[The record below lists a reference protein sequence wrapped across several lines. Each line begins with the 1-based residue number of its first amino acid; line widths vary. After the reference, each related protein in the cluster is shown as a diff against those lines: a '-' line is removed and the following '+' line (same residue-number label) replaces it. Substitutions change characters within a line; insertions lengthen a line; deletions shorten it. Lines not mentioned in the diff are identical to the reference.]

1 MKGVELYGRVRY
13 AVQIDGLSRREA
25 ARRFGIDPR
34 TVAKMMVFSV
44 PPGYRRKKPPARPKL
59 DPFIGIIDRI
69 LEEDKR
75 RPTKQRHTSK
85 RIFERLQDE
94 HGFAGGLTIVKDY
107 VHERRLRQREVFVPL
122 RHDPGHAQVDFG
134 EALAEIGGA
143 EQKIHFFAMDLPHS
157 DAGFVQA
164 YPAETTE
171 AFCAGH
177 SAAFSF
183 FGKVPQSILYDNS
196 KIAVARIL
204 GDGTRQ
210 RTRVFSELQS
220 HYLFEDRF
228 GRPGKGNDK
237 GKVEG
242 LVGWIR
248 RNYLVPMPRAA
259 SFAALNAR
267 LLDACRRRL
276 GDRLRGHAAT
286 IGERLV
292 RDLAVFQSL
301 PATPYD
307 ACEKKTG
314 RVNSLSLVRYRGTDY
329 SVPTAYGHREILI
342 RGYVHE
348 VVIACGADII
358 ARHARSYEREDF
370 VFDPLHYLALLE
382 QKVGALDQ
390 AAPLVG
396 WDLPE
401 EFATFHRLLEARMG
415 KRGKREFVQ
424 VLRLLETFRRDDVVV
439 GIKEAMARGTIG
451 FDAVKHLM
459 LCRIERRPP
468 RLDLMVYPYLPR
480 ATVATTSAR
489 TYMELLT
496 GVAT

>member
-13 AVQIDGLSRREA
+13 AVQIEGLSHREA

-69 LEEDKR
+69 LEEDKSR
-75 RPTKQRHTSK
+75 QAKQRHTSK
-85 RIFERLQDE
+85 RIFERLRDE
-94 HGFAGGLTIVKDY
+94 HGYAGGLTIVKDY
-107 VHERRLRQREVFVPL
+107 VHQRRLWQREVFVPL
-122 RHDPGHAQVDFG
+122 SHDPGHAQADFG
-134 EALAEIGGA
+134 EASAVIGGV
-143 EQKIHFFAMDLPHS
+143 EQKIHFFAVDLPHS
-157 DAGFVQA
+157 DASFVQA

-177 SAAFSF
+177 RAAFDF
-183 FGKVPQSILYDNS
+183 FGKVPLSILYDNT

-248 RNYLVPMPRAA
+248 RNYLVPMPRVA
-259 SFAALNAR
+259 SFAALNAK
-267 LLDACRRRL
+267 LIDDCRRRL
-276 GDRLRGHAAT
+276 GDRLRGHAET

-292 RDLAVFQSL
+292 RDLAVLHSL
-301 PATPYD
+301 PATAYD

-314 RVNSLSLVRYRGTDY
+314 RVNSLSLVRYRRNDY

-342 RGYVHE
+342 RGYVDE
-348 VVIACGADII
+348 VVISCASDII

-401 EFATFHRLLEARMG
+401 EFAVFRRLLEARMG

-424 VLRLLETFRRDDVVV
+424 VLRLLESFRRNDVVA
-439 GIKEAMARGTIG
+439 GIKEAIARGAIG
-451 FDAVKHLM
+451 FDAVKHLV

-468 RLDLMVYPYLPR
+468 RLDLTIYPYLPR
-480 ATVATTSAR
+480 AIVATTSAR
-489 TYMELLT
+489 TYMELLS
-496 GVAT
+496 GVAS